1 MGAECCI
8 CGEYG
13 AAGLII
19 RLEIME
25 ESMKGKIY
33 VLHVVGR
40 MDRGGTEALIMSLL
54 RRLDRT
60 KFQYDIVEQ
69 TEDICSHDQEIQA
82 LGSVIYRCPAI
93 SLLGLNTYRKWW
105 RRFFAEHD
113 EYRIVHGHSRGS
125 APIYLREA
133 RRAGRTTIVHCHNNS
148 FGKGIKGIIRKIWQL
163 PLRNLADINL
173 ACSHDSGIAQYGRHN
188 PFTVINNGIESEKFA
203 FNKYKRMEMRSELS
217 LDGRFVV
224 GNVARYVE
232 QKNHTFLLKI
242 FRELL
247 SMEPEAVLLLI
258 GSGPLE
264 EKIRSQAEEMHMA
277 DSIIF
282 SGEHSNIADY
292 YQAMDVFVLPS
303 LFEGLGIVNI
313 EAQCAGLPCFVSDT
327 VAPEAKV
334 TNLLRFLSLEE
345 APEKWAAEII
355 RGWKESGE
363 RRTRV
368 KEVQEKGFDINWTVG
383 QLQKLYI
390 NALEKTR

>member
-1 MGAECCI
+1 
-8 CGEYG
+8 
-13 AAGLII
+13 
-19 RLEIME
+19 ME
-25 ESMKGKIY
+25 GKIY

-133 RRAGRTTIVHCHNNS
+133 RRAGRTTIVHSHNNS
-148 FGKGIKGIIRKIWQL
+148 FGKGIKGIIRKIWQF
-163 PLRNLADINL
+163 PLRNLADVNL

-247 SMEPEAVLLLI
+247 NMEHEAVLLLI

-334 TNLLRFLSLEE
+334 TNLLRFLSLED
-345 APEKWAAEII
+345 APEKWATEII

-363 RRTRV
+363 RRARA
-368 KEVQEKGFDINWTVG
+368 KDVQEKGFDINWTAR
-383 QLQKLYI
+383 QLQELYV
-390 NALEKTR
+390 NALEKAQ